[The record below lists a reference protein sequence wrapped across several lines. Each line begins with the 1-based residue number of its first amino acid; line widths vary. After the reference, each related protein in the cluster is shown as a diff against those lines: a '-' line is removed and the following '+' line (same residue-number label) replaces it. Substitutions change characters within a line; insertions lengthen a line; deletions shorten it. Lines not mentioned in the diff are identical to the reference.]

1 MLRDAG
7 SASLTGNPRAL
18 ANALEKLENNSQQQ
32 SISTEENPA
41 LGPLL
46 IINPFKG

>member
-18 ANALEKLENNSQQQ
+18 ANALEKLENNRRKPGVGSP
-32 SISTEENPA
+32 SNY
-41 LGPLL
+41 
-46 IINPFKG
+46 